1 MIRSILFFGLG
12 AIATYLYL
20 NPGDFTGAQ
29 EMVKDSINKGATV
42 VMEATK

>member
-20 NPGDFTGAQ
+20 NPGDSTGTQ
-29 EMVKDSINKGATV
+29 EMVKDGINKGATV